1 MNKKIDL
8 FHFGDCGLLDKYN
21 PVKLYNEKYISELL
35 YLIASGN
42 QYEYNSFDLAN
53 ILNVR
58 HEIIEQKLG
67 KLNELNM
74 IESKQGYYR
83 ICFTIFLNRDINY
96 IKEISKKV
104 AHEIGDIILDNK
116 TEILDLVEGM
126 KIKENFDANRILYH
140 LIGDRVFDGVAL
152 DYFANK
158 GLFSIYKLQ
167 PDNRNYILVAY
178 ESSDEIRE
186 FSKGLLCSSNNKKS
200 GKYCFNSFG
209 DGAGNRKDMYRFLR
223 QNQLAIDKSTA
234 NHRLNEIYNEIND
247 KYNLKLLNTFGER
260 LEKIFEGEY
269 VFDVYSDFMRE
280 IGYLD
285 YTQDNMIKIK
295 VPVFKDHD
303 REIQRKIEN
312 LVLEIIDNKVCTLF
326 QGKND
331 ILSNLTPVRHNVA
344 IEEIS
349 NELWHL
355 VFGEINEYLIKK
367 EFFARPKCIDN
378 QGSFFQSIY
387 ID

>member
-1 MNKKIDL
+1 MNRKIDL
-8 FHFGDCGLLDKYN
+8 FHFGDCGSFDKYN
-21 PVKLYNEKYISELL
+21 PIRLHNEEYISELL

-53 ILNVR
+53 TLNDH
-58 HEIIEQKLG
+58 HEIIEQKLD
-67 KLNELNM
+67 KMNELKM
-74 IESKQGYYR
+74 IESKKGYYK
-83 ICFTIFLNRDINY
+83 ICFTIFLNRDICY

-104 AHEIGDIILDNK
+104 AHDIGDVILNNK

-126 KIKENFDANRILYH
+126 KVKENLDADRILYH
-140 LIGDRVFDGVAL
+140 LIGDRVFDGAAL

-158 GLFSIYKLQ
+158 GLFSIFKLQ

-178 ESSDEIRE
+178 ESSDEIVE

-209 DGAGNRKDMYRFLR
+209 DGDGNRKDMYRFLR
-223 QNQLAIDKSTA
+223 QNQLAIDKATA
-234 NHRLNEIYNEIND
+234 NHRLNEVYNEIND
-247 KYNLKLLNTFGER
+247 KFNLNLLKIFGER
-260 LEKIFEGEY
+260 LEKILDGEH
-269 VFDVYSDFMRE
+269 VFDVYTDFMRE
-280 IGYLD
+280 MGYLN
-285 YTQDNMIKIK
+285 YSQDNMIKIK

-312 LVLEIIDNKVCTLF
+312 RVLEMIDNKVCTFF
-326 QGKND
+326 QGNND

-355 VFGEINEYLIKK
+355 IFGEINEYLIKK
-367 EFFARPKCIDN
+367 EFFARPKYIDG
-378 QGSFFQSIY
+378 QGRFFQSIY